1 MNLSAKSEDEMVNRR
16 RVGII
21 VLVGG
26 LGVLLAQTATAQV
39 TPERLAAVGQMVE
52 RIRAFGQR
60 LPAAKRDALSSGA
73 LNLINLAE
81 RWDQIKPH
89 LRQVTQ
95 GLGRIGPVAP
105 ALNGHE
111 QAAAI
116 EIMAP
121 KQVSNLSADVSSSRL
136 AGFTQSETS
145 TAWCGNNVVIGFND
159 SGSMLETAL
168 LPGSGLSF
176 NGVASSTNKGGSFTD
191 LGFLN
196 PGPVVTDFLSGD
208 PVLGCSDAN
217 TFDYAS
223 LFERATTSDISVSK
237 SFDGGQT
244 FGSPVSA
251 VSKNGTTHFLDKE
264 WLAVDPTNPNR
275 IYVTYTDFDD
285 SGSLCGL
292 DPVSGLP
299 IPRAAIELVR
309 STDGGASWGTP
320 VVIDEVCGSAFVQGS
335 QVAVG
340 PGGEVYVAWEGFAAS
355 GAREIDIR
363 KSTDS
368 GATFGALVKVD
379 NVICAGTCDL
389 LQGGFRIGSEFPT
402 LAVDQSGKATDGSVY
417 IAWNDGRNLTVPD
430 AIFGSYGYTDIMASR
445 STDGGATWFAP
456 VRVNNNPE
464 PLSSGLG
471 TDQYSPGIAVDKT
484 GKVGVCFYDR
494 RLDPN
499 NFLIDRECAFS
510 KNAGTSWSNKRITK
524 KSFPAVPGQDV
535 LMHPRYMGDYDGLAS
550 DFTKTNSGFV
560 GAWGDNSLGNPDVKV
575 DKF

>member
-1 MNLSAKSEDEMVNRR
+1 MINRR
-16 RVGII
+16 GIGII
-21 VLVGG
+21 VLGG
-26 LGVLLAQTATAQV
+26 SLVVLSANLSWAQV
-39 TPERLAAVGQMVE
+39 AMERLTALKGMAE
-52 RIRAFGQR
+52 RVKTFAQR
-60 LPAAKRDALSSGA
+60 MPEPRRNMLSSGA

-81 RWDQIKPH
+81 RWDQIEPH
-89 LRQVTQ
+89 LRQVTP
-95 GLGRIGPVAP
+95 GLDRIGPVAP

-116 EIMAP
+116 EILAP

-145 TAWCGNNVVIGFND
+145 TAWCGNNVVVGFND
-159 SGSMLETAL
+159 SGSFLETTL

-176 NGVASSTNKGGSFTD
+176 NGVSRSTNRGGSFTD

-196 PGPVVTDFLSGD
+196 PGPVITDFLSGD
-208 PVLGCSDAN
+208 PVLGCSDVN
-217 TFDYAS
+217 TFYYAS

-264 WLAVDPTNPNR
+264 WLAVDPTNLNR

-285 SGSLCGL
+285 SGSLCGFAL
-292 DPVSGLP
+292 VSGLP

-309 STDGGASWGTP
+309 STDGGIIWGTP
-320 VVIDEVCGSAFVQGS
+320 VVIDEVCGKVFVHGS

-340 PGGEVYVAWEGFAAS
+340 PGGEVYVAWEAFAAS
-355 GAREIDIR
+355 GARELDIR

-389 LQGGFRIGSEFPT
+389 FQGNFRTGFEFPT
-402 LAVDQSGKATDGSVY
+402 LAVDRSGKATNGSVY

-430 AIFGSYGYTDIMASR
+430 AASESYGYADIMASR
-445 STDGGATWFAP
+445 STDGGATWLAP

-484 GKVGVCFYDR
+484 GKVGICFYDR

-499 NFLIDRECAFS
+499 NFFIDRECAFS

-535 LMHPRYMGDYDGLAS
+535 LLEPRYMGDYDGLAS
-550 DFTKTNSGFV
+550 DFTKTNSGFI
-560 GAWGDNSLGNPDVKV
+560 GAWGDNSLGNPDVKAE
-575 DKF
+575 KF